1 MAGYIVIGA
10 LAAFG
15 MLSAVW
21 VLLGWMLPSGR
32 EGLLL
37 YPAVAGE
44 KVLSFAWRYLW
55 LRGLGFLR
63 CPMVMVDTDLA
74 DPERQWLE
82 GHGIEICGPEE
93 LNSRL
98 GIGAERN

>member
-1 MAGYIVIGA
+1 MLAFAVIA
-10 LAAFG
+10 FLAAFG
-15 MLSAVW
+15 LVCTVW
-21 VLLGWMLPSGR
+21 TLFGFCIPKDRGT
-32 EGLLL
+32 LL
-37 YPAVAGE
+37 YRGPEPVE
-44 KVLSFAWRYLW
+44 FTRRYLW

-63 CPMVMVDTDLA
+63 CPMVMVDTGLA

>member
-15 MLSAVW
+15 LLSAVW
-21 VLLGWMLPSGR
+21 VLCGWILPSGR

-37 YPAVAGE
+37 FPAAQGE
-44 KVLSFAWRYLW
+44 KALSFAWRYLW

-63 CPMVMVDTDLA
+63 CPMVMVDTGLGDR
-74 DPERQWLE
+74 ERQWLE
-82 GHGIEICGPEE
+82 SHGIEICGLEE
-93 LNSRL
+93 LNARL
-98 GIGAERN
+98 GIGAESI